1 VVAVQTGMIT
11 TSIPHSTILSE
22 TRVLGA
28 LKVFG
33 PQTIDQLAS
42 MVCMHVSELLLL
54 VDRLSRD
61 GRVAL
66 RRTPDRDYLVL
77 PLRAT

>member
-1 VVAVQTGMIT
+1 MIT
-11 TSIPHSTILSE
+11 TSTPHSATLSE

-33 PQTIDQLAS
+33 AQTIDELSS
-42 MVCMHVSELLLL
+42 MVCMNTSELLLL

-66 RRTPDRDYLVL
+66 RRTPDRNYLVL